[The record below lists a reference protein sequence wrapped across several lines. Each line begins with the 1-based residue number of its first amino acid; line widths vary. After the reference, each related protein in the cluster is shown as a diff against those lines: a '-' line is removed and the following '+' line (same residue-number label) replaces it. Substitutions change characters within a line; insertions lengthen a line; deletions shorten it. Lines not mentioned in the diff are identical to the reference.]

1 MTKLL
6 IILLIPSILFGN
18 LNLYNVTYLS
28 NGETNEIKNVI
39 FISKDGYLFT
49 FKSNDMNERYFY
61 IYQGDIINIK
71 DLKIDEFIY
80 DYDTFNYD
88 TFSENQNYL
97 YNVDYLKNS
106 NEESVENVRFIGKN
120 TTSGLLMFRQID
132 GKKTYYHI
140 LPENI
145 IRITDLQTN
154 QVINDYYNLNKTFDE
169 KSIGKTLDIAI
180 ISAIGFLVILFLY
193 YNGSGPWITGT

>member
-1 MTKLL
+1 MTNFLS
-6 IILLIPSILFGN
+6 ILLIPSILLGN
-18 LNLYNVTYLS
+18 TKS
-28 NGETNEIKNVI
+28 I
-39 FISKDGYLFT
+39 FD
-49 FKSNDMNERYFY
+49 D
-61 IYQGDIINIK
+61 
-71 DLKIDEFIY
+71 
-80 DYDTFNYD
+80 
-88 TFSENQNYL
+88 YL

>member
-6 IILLIPSILFGN
+6 IILLIPSILLGN
-18 LNLYNVTYLS
+18 TKS
-28 NGETNEIKNVI
+28 I
-39 FISKDGYLFT
+39 FD
-49 FKSNDMNERYFY
+49 D
-61 IYQGDIINIK
+61 
-71 DLKIDEFIY
+71 
-80 DYDTFNYD
+80 
-88 TFSENQNYL
+88 YL

-106 NEESVENVRFIGKN
+106 DEESLENVRFIGKN
-120 TTSGLLMFRQID
+120 TTSGSLMFRQID
-132 GKKTYYHI
+132 GKKTFYNI

>member
-1 MTKLL
+1 MTKFLL
-6 IILLIPSILFGN
+6 ILLIPSILLGN
-18 LNLYNVTYLS
+18 TRS
-28 NGETNEIKNVI
+28 I
-39 FISKDGYLFT
+39 FD
-49 FKSNDMNERYFY
+49 D
-61 IYQGDIINIK
+61 
-71 DLKIDEFIY
+71 
-80 DYDTFNYD
+80 
-88 TFSENQNYL
+88 YL
-97 YNVDYLKNS
+97 YNVDYLKNG
-106 NEESVENVRFIGKN
+106 NEESLENVRFIGKN
-120 TTSGLLMFRQID
+120 TTSGSLMFRQID
-132 GKKTYYHI
+132 GKKTFYNI

>member
-6 IILLIPSILFGN
+6 IILLIPSILLGN
-18 LNLYNVTYLS
+18 TRS
-28 NGETNEIKNVI
+28 I
-39 FISKDGYLFT
+39 FD
-49 FKSNDMNERYFY
+49 D
-61 IYQGDIINIK
+61 
-71 DLKIDEFIY
+71 
-80 DYDTFNYD
+80 
-88 TFSENQNYL
+88 YL
-97 YNVDYLKNS
+97 YNVDYLKNG
-106 NEESVENVRFIGKN
+106 NEESLENVRFIGKN
-120 TTSGLLMFRQID
+120 TTSRSLMFRQID
-132 GKKTYYHI
+132 GKKTYYNI

-154 QVINDYYNLNKTFDE
+154 QVINDYYNLNKTFDK

>member
-6 IILLIPSILFGN
+6 IILLIPSILLGN
-18 LNLYNVTYLS
+18 TKS
-28 NGETNEIKNVI
+28 I
-39 FISKDGYLFT
+39 FD
-49 FKSNDMNERYFY
+49 D
-61 IYQGDIINIK
+61 
-71 DLKIDEFIY
+71 
-80 DYDTFNYD
+80 
-88 TFSENQNYL
+88 YL

-106 NEESVENVRFIGKN
+106 DEESLENVRFIGKN
-120 TTSGLLMFRQID
+120 TTSGSLMFRQID
-132 GKKTYYHI
+132 GKKTYYNI